1 MGNLEIPYR
10 LGPNDL
16 WIRSHFVFFFVF
28 FRISKGPT
36 LGPNDISR
44 ISRFLNFFKLK
55 TLGKC
60 TTGASGVRAPPGNE
74 QSEWNVCKGLHKVSP
89 PPTKD
94 VELIF

>member
-1 MGNLEIPYR
+1 MDPESL
-10 LGPNDL
+10 
-16 WIRSHFVFFFVF
+16 FFFFVF